1 MPRTLISFA
10 LLVGR
15 CMMPWTSLSA
25 CVGDQQTLCLHE
37 ILLLQLLR
45 RWQLLWRWQLAAAGS
60 ASNFGRG
67 DRHVG
72 MLRSAA
78 SKTARQQ
85 DRLARLTISSMRASW
100 EAVRCVILPP
110 SLPGL
115 SVGNTSSSACL

>member
-1 MPRTLISFA
+1 MPL
-10 LLVGR
+10 
-15 CMMPWTSLSA
+15 TSLSA

-37 ILLLQLLR
+37 ILLLQLL
-45 RWQLLWRWQLAAAGS
+45 WRWQLAAARS

-78 SKTARQQ
+78 SKTSRQQ
-85 DRLARLTISSMRASW
+85 DWLARLTISSMRASW
-100 EAVRCVILPP
+100 EAVRCVILKP

-115 SVGNTSSSACL
+115 SVGNTFSSARL